1 MFDTLLDSE
10 DEIAPTVLDSDSE
23 IADDHDCNLGK
34 ADDHDDHDDHDHDS
48 EIADDHGHGHG
59 HDHDPDS
66 EIADGHIPHSVRP
79 YLSWTNV
86 RARVEACLPISH
98 ADHRIEFKLAPPGD
112 SSPLVW
118 ISNVLKCGLS
128 AATGIDVCFK
138 IGITYWPSRRFEMQD
153 YRRLPLM
160 IVALISEQC
169 DWVAA
174 QETAALANYR
184 VRDRKGRVVNER
196 GDARCLNRA
205 PGGESHGHGYSP
217 HFLYLVFGGRTC
229 FQH

>member
-1 MFDTLLDSE
+1 MSDTLVDSG
-10 DEIAPTVLDSDSE
+10 DEIAHTVLDSDSE

-34 ADDHDDHDDHDHDS
+34 ADDQQPDHDRKV
-48 EIADDHGHGHG
+48 
-59 HDHDPDS
+59 
-66 EIADGHIPHSVRP
+66 ADGHIPHSVRP

-98 ADHRIEFKLAPPGD
+98 ADHRIEFNLAPPGD

-174 QETAALANYR
+174 QETAAIARYR

-217 HFLYLVFGGRTC
+217 HFLYLVFGGRTY
-229 FQH
+229 FQHC

>member
-1 MFDTLLDSE
+1 MFDILLDSE

-23 IADDHDCNLGK
+23 IVADDRHCNLGK
-34 ADDHDDHDDHDHDS
+34 AEGQQPDHDRKV
-48 EIADDHGHGHG
+48 
-59 HDHDPDS
+59 
-66 EIADGHIPHSVRP
+66 ADGHIPHSVRP

-138 IGITYWPSRRFEMQD
+138 IGITYWPSHRFEMQD

-169 DWVAA
+169 DWVAV
-174 QETAALANYR
+174 QERAPIAHYQ
-184 VRDRKGRVVNER
+184 VRDCKGRVVNER

-217 HFLYLVFGGRTC
+217 HFLYLVFGGRT
-229 FQH
+229 

>member
-1 MFDTLLDSE
+1 M
-10 DEIAPTVLDSDSE
+10 LDSDSE
-23 IADDHDCNLGK
+23 IADDRDCKLGK
-34 ADDHDDHDDHDHDS
+34 AEDQQPDHDRK
-48 EIADDHGHGHG
+48 G
-59 HDHDPDS
+59 
-66 EIADGHIPHSVRP
+66 ADGHIPHSVRP

-98 ADHRIEFKLAPPGD
+98 ADHRIEFKLVPPGD

-169 DWVAA
+169 DWVAV
-174 QETAALANYR
+174 QERAAIAHYQ

>member
-1 MFDTLLDSE
+1 MSDTLIDSV
-10 DEIAPTVLDSDSE
+10 DEIAHTVLDSDSE
-23 IADDHDCNLGK
+23 IADDRDCNLGK
-34 ADDHDDHDDHDHDS
+34 AEGQQPDHDRKV
-48 EIADDHGHGHG
+48 
-59 HDHDPDS
+59 
-66 EIADGHIPHSVRP
+66 ADGHIPHSVRP

-128 AATGIDVCFK
+128 DATGIDVCFK
-138 IGITYWPSRRFEMQD
+138 VGITYWPSRRFEMQD

-169 DWVAA
+169 DWIAA
-174 QETAALANYR
+174 QETAAIACYR
-184 VRDRKGRVVNER
+184 VRDCKGRVVNEG